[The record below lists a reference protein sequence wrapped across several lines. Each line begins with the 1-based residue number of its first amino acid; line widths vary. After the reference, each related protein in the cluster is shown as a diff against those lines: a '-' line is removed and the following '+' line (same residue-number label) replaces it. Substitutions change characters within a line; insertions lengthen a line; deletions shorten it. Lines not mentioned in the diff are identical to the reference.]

1 MLLSVH
7 HIDSLD
13 VPELAPYRTMRRQ
26 EEHRKQGLFVAE
38 GEKVVR
44 RLLES
49 TFRVVSVLLP
59 EKWFQELAPLIE
71 SRPEGIRAYIASK
84 ETLERL
90 TGFSMY
96 QGVLAVGQVPPA
108 APLSALL
115 QSPRPR
121 LLVAV
126 DGLSSAENLGVVV
139 RNCAA
144 FGVRGLLVGE
154 TSSSPFLRRAV
165 RSSMG
170 AIFRLPVIE
179 VARLVETLQ
188 ELRRQGV
195 RSIAAH
201 PHAEGRTLGQARLD
215 GECCLVFGSEGH
227 GVTAAVLAVCDEAVA
242 IPMQNGVDSLN
253 VGSASAAFLY
263 EAARQRGGA

>member
-13 VPELAPYRTMRRQ
+13 APELAPYRTMRRQ

-49 TFRVVSVLLP
+49 EFNVVSVLVP
-59 EKWFQELAPLIE
+59 EKWFHELAPLVA

-84 ETLERL
+84 EALERL

-96 QGVLAVGQVPPA
+96 QGVLAVGTVPA
-108 APLSALL
+108 KLSLRELL
-115 QSPRPR
+115 QGPRPR

-126 DGLSSAENLGVVV
+126 DGLSNAENLGVLV

-144 FGVRGLLVGE
+144 FGVQGLLAGE

-170 AIFRLPVIE
+170 TIFRLPVLESI
-179 VARLVETLQ
+179 ALVESLRA
-188 ELRRQGV
+188 LRRHGV
-195 RSIAAH
+195 RIAAAH
-201 PHAEGRTLGQARLD
+201 PHAQGRSLSEVCLTGD
-215 GECCLVFGSEGH
+215 CCLVFGSEGH
-227 GVTAAVLAVCDEAVA
+227 GVSEAVLAACEEAVA

-263 EAARQRGGA
+263 EVARQRGRA